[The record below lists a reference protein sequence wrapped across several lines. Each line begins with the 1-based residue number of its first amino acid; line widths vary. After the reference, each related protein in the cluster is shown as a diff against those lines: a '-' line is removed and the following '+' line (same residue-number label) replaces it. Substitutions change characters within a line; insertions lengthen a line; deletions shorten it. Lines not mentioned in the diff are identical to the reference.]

1 MINTTRKVKLIILAG
16 LFVFFVLL
24 GIFLFSGDNYY
35 ILKSIFFEEHTN
47 EELRDILNDFGIK
60 GYVTIVILATLQV
73 CFPFLPAE
81 PVQVIAGIVFGFP
94 VGLICCTIGVVL
106 GNIFIFVMYK
116 IYGNRIQ
123 AFFVKNIHLDFDKAS
138 SSKRVAFIIFLLYFL
153 PAIPYGMICFLASS
167 VKMKFPRYIS
177 ITVIGAIPS
186 ICIGVGLGHI
196 AISVSWFI
204 SVGVFLVLVAIL
216 TALMFKKDAIFG
228 KINHFLDTKYSSK
241 TTVQKC
247 SPFVI
252 DTAYIISRIILFF
265 KNVKVKYT
273 NKVGEIENPSIV
285 LCNHGSFYDFFFAG
299 ALIRKKRPNFI
310 VARLYF
316 YKKLYA
322 KIMRK
327 GGCFPKS
334 MFTSDL
340 DSAKNCLRVLKN
352 GDVLAMMPE
361 ARLSTVGK
369 FEDIQEST
377 YSFLKK
383 AGVPIYIIK
392 IRGDYFACPKWG
404 DGLRRGS
411 YIEAEIDTLFTKEQV
426 DNLSIEEMQEI
437 IEKEMYYND
446 FDWLNE
452 HKNLTYKSKN
462 LAKGLENILVRCPK
476 CGAKHSIT
484 TKGRKIHCEKC
495 DLSLEIDSRYAFRE
509 NPYFKNFAEWYDY
522 QCNLINEDIAK
533 NVDYCLKSKVV
544 LNLPSNDGS
553 TMLRYGGEGECTLN
567 KDGLTYV
574 GTKDGFDF
582 EIQFPL
588 NKVYRLLF
596 GAGKDFE
603 IYYGSELYYFVP
615 EEKRSAV
622 EWYITSKLLYDTAH
636 QKNTTEFSSPS
647 MPK

>member
-1 MINTTRKVKLIILAG
+1 MINTTRKTKLLILLG
-16 LFVFFVLL
+16 LFVLFILL
-24 GIFLFSGDNYY
+24 AIFLFSGDNF
-35 ILKSIFFEEHTN
+35 ILLKKIFLEEHTN
-47 EELRDILNDFGIK
+47 EELQDLLNDFGIK
-60 GYVTIVILATLQV
+60 GYVTITVLSMLQVIL
-73 CFPFLPAE
+73 PFLPAE

-94 VGLICCTIGVVL
+94 IGLLCCTVGVIL

-138 SSKRVAFIIFLLYFL
+138 SSKRVASIIFLLYFL

-167 VKMKFPRYIS
+167 VKMKFPRYMA

-204 SVGVFLVLVAIL
+204 SVAVFLILVGIL
-216 TALMFKKDAIFG
+216 TALMFKKDAIFA
-228 KINHFLDTKYSSK
+228 KINHYLDTKYSSK
-241 TTVQKC
+241 TVVQKC

-252 DTAYIISRIILFF
+252 NTAYIVSRIILFF

-273 NKVGEIENPSIV
+273 NKVDGEIENPSIV

-299 ALIRKKRPNFI
+299 ALIRKKLPNFI

-361 ARLSTVGK
+361 ARLSTVGE

-383 AGVPIYIIK
+383 ADVPIYIIK
-392 IRGDYFACPKWG
+392 IRGDYFASPKWG

-411 YIEAEIDTLFTKEQV
+411 YIEAEIDSLLTKEQ
-426 DNLSIEEMQEI
+426 IENMSTEELKEV
-437 IEKEMYYND
+437 IEKEMYYNE
-446 FDWLNE
+446 FDWLEN
-452 HKNLTYKSKN
+452 NPNVSYKSKS

-476 CGAKHSIT
+476 CGEVHSIY
-484 TKGRKIHCEKC
+484 TKGR
-495 DLSLEIDSRYAFRE
+495 
-509 NPYFKNFAEWYDY
+509 
-522 QCNLINEDIAK
+522 
-533 NVDYCLKSKVV
+533 
-544 LNLPSNDGS
+544 
-553 TMLRYGGEGECTLN
+553 
-567 KDGLTYV
+567 
-574 GTKDGFDF
+574 
-582 EIQFPL
+582 
-588 NKVYRLLF
+588 
-596 GAGKDFE
+596 
-603 IYYGSELYYFVP
+603 
-615 EEKRSAV
+615 
-622 EWYITSKLLYDTAH
+622 
-636 QKNTTEFSSPS
+636 
-647 MPK
+647 